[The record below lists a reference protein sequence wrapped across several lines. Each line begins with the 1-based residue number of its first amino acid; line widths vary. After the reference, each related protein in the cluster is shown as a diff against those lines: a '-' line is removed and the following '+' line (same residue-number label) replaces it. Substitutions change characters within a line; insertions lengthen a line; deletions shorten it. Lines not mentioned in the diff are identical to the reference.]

1 MLCVQYRLGFG
12 TRRDGKTGGPVL
24 NVSKKAG
31 LKGRRSNSTANVVF
45 YDPCG
50 FSCDFAKVQLWTG
63 CHKFDGAKITKAI
76 EASKI
81 GFLPWDYAV
90 CSACFYFDSATPAGV
105 HWGLKPETDSDSVS
119 FFRFWISG
127 IAAGLDNLAEE

>member
-1 MLCVQYRLGFG
+1 MNGLPRGVLCVQYRFVVFGLGFG

-50 FSCDFAKVQLWTG
+50 FSCDFAKVRLWTG
-63 CHKFDGAKITKAI
+63 CHKFDKAKITKLTLAI

-81 GFLPWDYAV
+81 GFLP
-90 CSACFYFDSATPAGV
+90 
-105 HWGLKPETDSDSVS
+105 
-119 FFRFWISG
+119 
-127 IAAGLDNLAEE
+127 